1 MRLLRELPHHLGL
14 TSPAYPAAAA
24 SFSAAA
30 LAAAAETLHGKL
42 WGSSGR
48 QQEGWVGMTR
58 RREQGGVGT
67 AGRHEQ
73 GGAETVGRSAPAFA
87 TLERGR
93 TLDLQPAEIACLAEV
108 VHRDLGLQRLCIRGE
123 GVCIRGMC
131 TNFGA
136 WRVLAI

>member
-48 QQEGWVGMTR
+48 
-58 RREQGGVGT
+58 REQSGAGA
-67 AGRHEQ
+67 AGRC
-73 GGAETVGRSAPAFA
+73 APAFA
-87 TLERGR
+87 SSERGR
-93 TLDLQPAEIACLAEV
+93 TLDLKPAEIACLAEV
-108 VHRDLGLQRLCIRGE
+108 VHRDLGLPRLCIRGE
-123 GVCIRGMC
+123 GGG
-131 TNFGA
+131 GA
-136 WRVLAI
+136 TAARRACESVVG